1 MKMVC
6 AIVFADPK
14 KLGCETIRGE
24 RRSSKR
30 KNRTISDWAV
40 NNLWAMDAI
49 SFDSVGVNFGGYNA
63 LQSLSFSVPQGQF
76 VALVGPTG
84 CGKSSVLNLAAGL
97 LKPTSGVV
105 RTASRQL
112 DSINSDAAYMFQQD
126 ALLPWKT
133 AIDNVMLGP
142 ALRGKPRPQAAKEAQ
157 VWIERVGLR
166 GFESRY
172 PSQLSGGQRKRVA
185 MAQALINRLPI
196 LLMDESF
203 SALDVQTRALMENK
217 LLELWQE
224 LEATVLFVTHDL
236 EEAIAMADRVLLFTA
251 GPGARLKGDYT
262 ISLPR
267 PRNVSEA
274 RFIPGFAEIYET
286 IWRNLKEEVMATY
299 DR

>member
-1 MKMVC
+1 
-6 AIVFADPK
+6 
-14 KLGCETIRGE
+14 
-24 RRSSKR
+24 
-30 KNRTISDWAV
+30 V
-40 NNLWAMDAI
+40 NNLVAMAHISLQAVGVTYGSFSALRDV
-49 SFDSVGVNFGGYNA
+49 SFD
-63 LQSLSFSVPQGQF
+63 VPQGQF

-84 CGKSSVLNLAAGL
+84 CGKSTVLNLLAGL
-97 LKPTSGVV
+97 LKPTAGVV
-105 RTASRQL
+105 CVASL
-112 DSINSDAAYMFQQD
+112 PIASINRDAAYMFQQD
-126 ALLPWKT
+126 ALFPWKT
-133 AIDNVMLGP
+133 AIENIMLGP
-142 ALRGKPRPQAAKEAQ
+142 VVRGKPRPLAAKEAYA
-157 VWIERVGLR
+157 WIERVGLR
-166 GFESRY
+166 GLESRY

-203 SALDVQTRALMENK
+203 SALDVQTRALMEDK

-224 LEATVLFVTHDL
+224 LKATVVFVTHDL

-251 GPGARLKGDYT
+251 GPAARLKGDYP

-299 DR
+299 AR